1 MTDSVTIPG
10 WIDIFRQRSPV
21 GPDRTPFVFTL
32 EELQHAAGS
41 VDELY
46 WRWHEHDAR
55 KTNRIALQDRIIS
68 ASGCSRSVS
77 GNFLDESRLCP
88 RSHGRKILFIGKILG
103 AASALILPDAGQVTF
118 RRRLGLRGRLLLA
131 SLSENS

>member
-1 MTDSVTIPG
+1 MHLPGMWIAGRGQPGLFIEARRFNYKRVVVLPMTDSVTIPG

-21 GPDRTPFVFTL
+21 GPDRTPFVVTL

-55 KTNRIALQDRIIS
+55 KTNRIALQDRFIS
-68 ASGCSRSVS
+68 ASGC
-77 GNFLDESRLCP
+77 
-88 RSHGRKILFIGKILG
+88 
-103 AASALILPDAGQVTF
+103 
-118 RRRLGLRGRLLLA
+118 
-131 SLSENS
+131 